1 MENRIDLKFKE
12 LKEKGKKAV
21 IPFVTA
27 GYPNLDATYDLVLAM
42 EEAGADIIELG
53 IPYSDPIADG
63 VVIQEASNVALQNG
77 AKITKIMATV
87 KKVRRK
93 TEVPLVYMLYYNS
106 IFKYGMEKF
115 MSECSEV
122 GIDGIIIPDLPLEE
136 RKDII
141 AIADKYNVYLIPLV
155 APTSKERIE
164 AIVKGAKGF
173 IYCVSTMGVTGARN
187 EISTNIEEY
196 MKVVAEYTDVPK
208 ALGFGISSAKM
219 AEELKTY
226 CDGVIVGSAVIKK
239 IMEAENKEEVI
250 ENVKKFINE
259 LSTACKK

>member
-1 MENRIDLKFKE
+1 MENRIDLRFKG
-12 LKEKGKKAV
+12 LKENGKKAV

-27 GYPNLDATYDLVLAM
+27 GYPDLDTTYDLILAM

-63 VVIQEASNVALQNG
+63 VVIQEASNVALKNG

-115 MSECSEV
+115 MSECKAV
-122 GIDGIIIPDLPLEE
+122 GIDGIIIPDLPIEE
-136 RKDII
+136 RKDIM
-141 AIADKYNVYLIPLV
+141 AIADKYNIYLIPLI

-164 AIVKGAKGF
+164 TIVKDAKGF
-173 IYCVSTMGVTGARN
+173 IYCVSTMGVTGARS

-196 MKVVAEYTDVPK
+196 MKVVEDYTDVPK
-208 ALGFGISSAKM
+208 ALGFGISGAKM
-219 AEELKTY
+219 AEEFKPY
-226 CDGVIVGSAVIKK
+226 CDGIIVGSAVIRR
-239 IMEAENKEEVI
+239 IMDAKDKEEVI
-250 ENVKKFINE
+250 ENVKSFVSE
-259 LSTACKK
+259 LSVVCKK

>member
-63 VVIQEASNVALQNG
+63 VVIQEASNVALKNG

-115 MSECSEV
+115 MSECKEV

-196 MKVVAEYTDVPK
+196 MKVVGDYTDVPK

-219 AEELKTY
+219 AEEFKPY
-226 CDGVIVGSAVIKK
+226 CDGIIVGSAVIRR
-239 IMEAENKEEVI
+239 IMDAKDKEEVI
-250 ENVKKFINE
+250 ENVKKFISE
-259 LSTACKK
+259 LNTACKK